1 MSTMFLR
8 ISLHKKGL
16 QIVAKGCRRVGLLCE
31 LMGQSE
37 RVQQTGPD
45 SIEQSA
51 DHRWKIVLCLRP
63 VSWGYP
69 LYMCFWVQ
77 SGGLLGI
84 QLNCQFPTCPPHAL
98 LCVGSS
104 PCQVQHRQG
113 QQQHLPGSDLPPQW
127 ASEFQETTKSG
138 LVIILSLLGKWMSI
152 RNTFLVYVL
161 FPSYQIPTR
170 KLWIWISCSLRGSWK
185 VSDIAWTTFKTKFV
199 KYHQVY
205 FVCLWFVGCG
215 QETPKTRI
223 LRSFWNL
230 REVYPYGWA
239 WSYEYFW
246 RSGPC
251 QLNGGWW
258 DGPWCCW
265 IVC

>member
-77 SGGLLGI
+77 SGGPVGHPT
-84 QLNCQFPTCPPHAL
+84 QLPISHMPPTCPAVCWL
-98 LCVGSS
+98 LSVPGPTSTRPAAAPTGEWSTTPMSFWIPGDNKVRSCY
-104 PCQVQHRQG
+104 HLIIAG
-113 QQQHLPGSDLPPQW
+113 QMDVNSKHIPGLCS
-127 ASEFQETTKSG
+127 
-138 LVIILSLLGKWMSI
+138 LSLIS
-152 RNTFLVYVL
+152 NTNQKPL
-161 FPSYQIPTR
+161 
-170 KLWIWISCSLRGSWK
+170 
-185 VSDIAWTTFKTKFV
+185 D
-199 KYHQVY
+199 
-205 FVCLWFVGCG
+205 
-215 QETPKTRI
+215 
-223 LRSFWNL
+223 
-230 REVYPYGWA
+230 
-239 WSYEYFW
+239 
-246 RSGPC
+246 
-251 QLNGGWW
+251 LN
-258 DGPWCCW
+258 
-265 IVC
+265 